1 MRADSTTTKETK
13 EEEEEEEEEEE
24 TAEAEEK
31 VDIKSSSPHLTGRE
45 KSGLKKN
52 TSKCWMFHPAI
63 LKLTDV
69 VKISCHCLVK
79 FSCQTYSSTLGGK
92 V

>member
-31 VDIKSSSPHLTGRE
+31 VDIKSNNPHLTGRE
-45 KSGLKKN
+45 KSGLKKKHIKMLDV
-52 TSKCWMFHPAI
+52 SPSY
-63 LKLTDV
+63 LKINGRCKNFLPLFGEV
-69 VKISCHCLVK
+69 
-79 FSCQTYSSTLGGK
+79 
-92 V
+92 